1 MAQRQVDDVSSVP
14 TSDSLTAR
22 RLADR
27 WDTWK
32 IRIRQILLTTTKK
45 ARQGL
50 TKRYRQRLHRLYVRM
65 GEALLE
71 ARSYDDS
78 TVSAQRGCD
87 HPGPVDTPEELRK
100 NFSECR
106 RLWQR
111 TKNPR
116 RSDCWCSTLTL
127 RAIHH
132 DAFTPGWRLNFRTT
146 LSCAWVA
153 ELRSGRIGN
162 RNLLMKWQMAGNR
175 F

>member
-1 MAQRQVDDVSSVP
+1 MAAVSEITAAIAMAQRQVDDVSSVP

-32 IRIRQILLTTTKK
+32 IRLRQILLTTTKK

-78 TVSAQRGCD
+78 LVSA
-87 HPGPVDTPEELRK
+87 
-100 NFSECR
+100 
-106 RLWQR
+106 
-111 TKNPR
+111 
-116 RSDCWCSTLTL
+116 
-127 RAIHH
+127 
-132 DAFTPGWRLNFRTT
+132 
-146 LSCAWVA
+146 
-153 ELRSGRIGN
+153 
-162 RNLLMKWQMAGNR
+162 
-175 F
+175 

>member
-1 MAQRQVDDVSSVP
+1 MAAVSEITAAIAMAQRQVDDVSSVP

-78 TVSAQRGCD
+78 QVSAQRGCD
-87 HPGPVDTPEELRK
+87 HLGPVDTPEELRK

-111 TKNPR
+111 TKKERTLVHHIYFPDETSR
-116 RSDCWCSTLTL
+116 RFYA
-127 RAIHH
+127 R
-132 DAFTPGWRLNFRTT
+132 
-146 LSCAWVA
+146 VA
-153 ELRSGRIGN
+153 T
-162 RNLLMKWQMAGNR
+162 K